1 MLQTRKKSTK
11 DIIKIRE
18 CLVAMPD
25 FLSRSMDKKELVLEL
40 KGELGSFTM
49 STYIAMQELY

>member
-1 MLQTRKKSTK
+1 
-11 DIIKIRE
+11 
-18 CLVAMPD
+18 MPD

-49 STYIAMQELY
+49 STDIAMQELY